1 MRTPLTSVRGYIEM
15 IRDGTVTDEEGRDR
29 MLGIVERNT
38 RRLQEIVD
46 ELLTVSRI
54 EAGTLV
60 VPSQAVA
67 VDPVL
72 TRAAVTLGPQAA
84 AGGVEL
90 DLTGV
95 AGGASVLG
103 DPAQLEQI
111 VLNLASDTVKFTP
124 AEGRVTLASRT
135 GGGEGAALFSSE
147 ALDN

>member
-103 DPAQLEQI
+103 DPAQLDQI
-111 VLNLASDTVKFTP
+111 VLNLASNAVKFTP
-124 AEGRVTLASRT
+124 AGGRVTLASRT
-135 GGGEGAALFSSE
+135 GGGEGDALFSSE